1 MGMETNAEYTAE
13 DSEMLETFRQ
23 MGPLLAQERYARPD
37 VARENKKHKPNGAS
51 PAEHGGDTMQLLKA
65 MGQLLLRV
73 DAEQQALKRQD
84 SWICFMQTEPQALLP
99 SLIQKAAEWRQQK
112 NVKEDPTTDTQPLP
126 LRCHLTQHLG
136 ETLLHRLHRLAECK
150 ETDQL
155 KVVAIQHGLLTPDN
169 TFPFQK
175 WSHHTQGL
183 RTTSQAPI
191 TLQRMIKYGEQ
202 LQDILRDPQVT
213 IRFHSMKPMAE
224 DKIIPWLWQIS
235 MRADD
240 LQVLLTTL
248 QGSTVWGLLGMSL
261 KPHSLGQSRPAQHLQ
276 ELLGKGQG
284 KHSKKG
290 RSKGHH
296 TQK

>member
-1 MGMETNAEYTAE
+1 M
-13 DSEMLETFRQ
+13 
-23 MGPLLAQERYARPD
+23 
-37 VARENKKHKPNGAS
+37 
-51 PAEHGGDTMQLLKA
+51 
-65 MGQLLLRV
+65 
-73 DAEQQALKRQD
+73 
-84 SWICFMQTEPQALLP
+84 
-99 SLIQKAAEWRQQK
+99 
-112 NVKEDPTTDTQPLP
+112 
-126 LRCHLTQHLG
+126 
-136 ETLLHRLHRLAECK
+136 
-150 ETDQL
+150 
-155 KVVAIQHGLLTPDN
+155 KVVAIKHGLLTPDN